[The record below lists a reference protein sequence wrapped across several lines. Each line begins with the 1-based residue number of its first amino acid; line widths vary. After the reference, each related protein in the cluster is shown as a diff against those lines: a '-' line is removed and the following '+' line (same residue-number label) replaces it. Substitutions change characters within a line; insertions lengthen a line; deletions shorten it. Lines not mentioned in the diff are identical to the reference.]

1 MTRKANA
8 NYAVEVYALL
18 RAFIEDHIDTLYEY
32 INNHGE
38 CADIEHPMHQALLN
52 FECEK
57 FDRIKN
63 EEFIHELFEFNEV
76 IEEVEDEEEAYEAA
90 RKFASFIEANYI
102 V

>member
-1 MTRKANA
+1 MTKKKA

-18 RAFIEDHIDTLYEY
+18 RAYIDGHVDSLYEY

-38 CADIEHPMHQALLN
+38 CAYSECPMHQALLN

-63 EEFIHELFEFNEV
+63 KEFMNELFEFNEC
-76 IEEVEDEEEAYEAA
+76 IEEVEDDEVAFTAA
-90 RKFASFIEANYI
+90 RKFASFIEANYY